1 MANLDRKL
9 SWFVALTVLAGG
21 GVLLW
26 KSTVDEAGGLE
37 DARQEIERVRSEM
50 KDLTSR
56 QAAGL
61 LLAAQQAR
69 QQGETAPGPGEGSA
83 ASEQDENQPQPVGA
97 EESRDAQQEAYS
109 EERIAQALD
118 TRFGAEAVDPAWADG
133 AAREAA
139 RAISADL
146 PEGTTLEKV
155 ECRKSMCR
163 VETVHENTGAFRSF
177 VTDALLS
184 HDRQLWNGGITS
196 SLRETTDSGVTAV
209 TYIAKDGE
217 AIPAIDPDAG

>member
-1 MANLDRKL
+1 MAILDRKL
-9 SWFVALTVLAGG
+9 SWFLALTVLAGG

-26 KSTVDEAGGLE
+26 KSTVDEARGLD
-37 DARQEIERVRSEM
+37 DARHEIDRVRTEM
-50 KDLTSR
+50 NDLKSR
-56 QAAGL
+56 QAGL
-61 LLAAQQAR
+61 LVAAQQVR
-69 QQGETAPGPGEGSA
+69 QPAETASGQGDGSAPAGQGE
-83 ASEQDENQPQPVGA
+83 DELQTPDA

-109 EERIAQALD
+109 EEKIAQALD
-118 TRFGAEAVDPAWADG
+118 SRFGAEAVDPAWADG
-133 AAREAA
+133 AAREAT

-146 PEGTTLEKV
+146 PDGTTIEKV
-155 ECRKSMCR
+155 ECRQSMCR
-163 VETVHENTGAFRSF
+163 VDTVHENAGAFRSF

-217 AIPAIDPDAG
+217 AIPAIDPGAG